1 MALAINTN
9 IAALNAQRNL
19 GKTQGMLT
27 KSLQRLS
34 SGLRINSAKDDAA
47 GFAIANR
54 MNAQTRGLNQAVRNV
69 NDGISLAQT
78 AEGALQETTNILLRM
93 RDLAI
98 QSANDTNTATDRASL
113 QSELN
118 QLQQELTR
126 IADSTTFNGTKILDG
141 SLTGAQ
147 FQVGAE
153 ANQTMSISISDS
165 RATALGSYTVE
176 TSNDSGIEASTH
188 AGFYRAA
195 GAEMGVVQAAASG
208 TEVNG
213 YTGEDII
220 VRDADGNQVGS
231 NVTIAAN
238 GNIKTAVTDLN
249 AITGTV
255 VRAVGYN
262 QVTLGNLDAQA
273 DGTIVVDSGAAG
285 SATINFTLGDT
296 EMIQSMADTINN
308 DADMQT
314 AGASASIIG
323 GELVISNSTGE
334 DIIVEVTGALNEVDM
349 TGLESTTTEILTE
362 GTDAA
367 GTAGGRFDVY
377 LDQGYTIETTLATG
391 IFAVSTDTVA
401 TTAVG
406 YEDAD
411 DGNAVA
417 LQELNVTGPNGSQTV
432 NVGLDAS
439 AYDIATSI
447 NAFEAD
453 TGVSAEARTTAT
465 ISNLS
470 DAGTI
475 TFGLRGINNAAVNIS
490 ATISDTTSLSEL
502 VTAINNATGET
513 GISAELSD
521 SGASVT
527 LTQAAGHD
535 IDITDF
541 AHSGAVE
548 LPNYANPDRV
558 AAEKSITVT
567 GGEDG
572 STSVELWDG
581 GTKTDADSTVVG
593 GEVTFS
599 AISVFNI
606 SSDIAATN
614 AGGSIFSGVADSTN
628 AAALS
633 SANNVDI
640 GTREGAGSAINVIDG
655 ALSKVD
661 VIRGDLG
668 AVQNRF
674 ESTISNLEN
683 VAENLS
689 AARSRIM
696 DADFAVETAALTKA
710 QILQQAGVAMLAQ
723 ANQLPQTVL
732 SLLQ

>member
-1 MALAINTN
+1 MALVINTN

-141 SLTGAQ
+141 SLSGAQ

-153 ANQTMSISISDS
+153 ANQTMSISISDA
-165 RATALGSYTVE
+165 RATALGSYTIE

-195 GAEMGVVQAAASG
+195 GDKMGLANAS
-208 TEVNG
+208 
-213 YTGEDII
+213 
-220 VRDADGNQVGS
+220 
-231 NVTIAAN
+231 AAN
-238 GNIKTAVTDLN
+238 TYAAENFTITNAAGGTQTA
-249 AITGTV
+249 AIAGDEEINTV
-255 VRAVGYN
+255 VNTLDNLEGVRAVGYN
-262 QVTLGNLDAQA
+262 QVVLDTISATDDTDTLTVEGQTFGNLATNGNLQLMADVINANVTLQA
-273 DGTIVVDSGAAG
+273 LTI
-285 SATINFTLGDT
+285 SATV
-296 EMIQSMADTINN
+296 N
-308 DADMQT
+308 DAGT
-314 AGASASIIG
+314 
-323 GELVISNSTGE
+323 ELTISNT
-334 DIIVEVTGALNEVDM
+334 TGADISIASVAAATANT
-349 TGLESTTTEILTE
+349 TGLDNSATSIALASTSINTV
-362 GTDAA
+362 
-367 GTAGGRFDVY
+367 GGRFDVY
-377 LDQGYTIETTLATG
+377 LDQGYTIKSDLATAAG
-391 IFAVSTDTVA
+391 VLGGTAG
-401 TTAVG
+401 TAVTTDEVG
-406 YEDAD
+406 YIDST

-417 LQELNVTGPNGSQTV
+417 QQVMNITGPNGTQTV
-432 NVGLDAS
+432 NVGEDDS
-439 AYDIATSI
+439 AYTIAASI
-447 NAFEAD
+447 NSFEAD

-465 ISNLS
+465 ISGLS
-470 DAGTI
+470 DNGTI
-475 TFGLRGINNAAVNIS
+475 TFGLRGSNNTAVNIS

-541 AHSGAVE
+541 THSGAVE

-606 SSDIAATN
+606 SSNIAATN

-628 AAALS
+628 AAELS
-633 SANNVDI
+633 SANNVNI

-668 AVQNRF
+668 AIQNRF

>member
-141 SLTGAQ
+141 SLSGAQ

-153 ANQTMSISISDS
+153 ANQTMSISISDA
-165 RATALGSYTVE
+165 RATALGSYTIE
-176 TSNDSGIEASTH
+176 TNNASGLEASTH
-188 AGFYRAA
+188 AGYFQAN
-195 GAEMGVVQAAASG
+195 GAEIGVAQGAA
-208 TEVNG
+208 TNG
-213 YTGEDII
+213 YSGEDLI

-231 NVTIAAN
+231 NIVIAAN
-238 GNIKTAVTDLN
+238 EEMDATVLELN
-249 AITGTV
+249 AISG

-262 QVTLGNLDAQA
+262 QVTLDTYVAPGADDGNFSINTTDLGLSIAAATSAADAFAAMATAINANTTLQGDGISAVVSGNSLVLTSTTGA
-273 DGTIVVDSGAAG
+273 DISVTATGTTNGVNVTGLTGAAQTIAQG
-285 SATINFTLGDT
+285 GTAT
-296 EMIQSMADTINN
+296 
-308 DADMQT
+308 
-314 AGASASIIG
+314 
-323 GELVISNSTGE
+323 
-334 DIIVEVTGALNEVDM
+334 
-349 TGLESTTTEILTE
+349 
-362 GTDAA
+362 

-377 LDQGYTIETTLATG
+377 LDQGYTIESDETDFVLSSGAINT
-391 IFAVSTDTVA
+391 AVT

-406 YEDAD
+406 YENAD

-417 LQELNVTGPNGSQTV
+417 TQVLNIIGPNGTQTV
-432 NVGLDAS
+432 NVGENNS
-439 AYDIATSI
+439 AYTIAASI
-447 NAFEAD
+447 NSFETD
-453 TGVSAEARTTAT
+453 TGVSAEALTTAT
-465 ISNLS
+465 IAMGSTS
-470 DAGTI
+470 DTGTI
-475 TFGLRGINNAAVNIS
+475 TFGLKGINSLASSIS

-527 LTQAAGHD
+527 LTQTSGYD
-535 IDITDF
+535 IEITDF
-541 AHSGAVE
+541 THSAAVE
-548 LPNYANPDRV
+548 LPDYANPDRV
-558 AAEKSITVT
+558 AIEKSMTVT
-567 GGEDG
+567 GSQGNAM
-572 STSVELWDG
+572 TLYDG
-581 GTKTDADSTVVG
+581 GAKTDADSTVVG

-599 AISVFNI
+599 AISVFNV
-606 SSDIAATN
+606 SSSVAETD
-614 AGGSIFSGVADSTN
+614 AGDSIFSGVADSTN